1 VGHRVKEGERRGCGR
16 SGSHHGTGGGWQLDV
31 VRRCAEIVAAAARGR
46 RGGGGVRRAGQAV
59 RTRPK
64 GVAGWAGQAGARE
77 MTGWAIPEV
86 GPGQN
91 PRRKRKSI

>member
-31 VRRCAEIVAAAARGR
+31 ARRCAEIVAAAARGR
-46 RGGGGVRRAGQAV
+46 RGGGVRRAGQAV

-77 MTGWAIPEV
+77 TTGWAIPEV